1 MRILVISNLYPPHVV
16 GGYEM
21 GCRQAVEALRSHGH
35 DLRVLTATTHTPVPP
50 VPHVHRVMKL
60 ANIYQQA
67 FYHRCTDVVRRLMAA
82 DASFVSLHN
91 VVTLID
97 ELQSFQPDV
106 VYLWHLVGLGGLG
119 ILGCLHHLRI
129 PWVWHLMDSVPLS
142 LCITVGGVVP
152 GLAQEFNRQVSGSYL
167 ACSSR
172 VINENEQGG
181 VALKGEV
188 TILPNWI
195 VGQRP
200 NRVRSTWYGGPTQ
213 AVKASR
219 PLRMVSAAGWL
230 GNHKGIDLAIHA
242 AAGLRDA
249 GIDNFS
255 LDLYGKTVDRNYQAL
270 MQRLSVGRFVTLRG
284 MREQSELARL
294 YQDYDVFLFPTW
306 EREPFGFAPLEAAAQ
321 GCVPLITDDCG
332 LAEWL
337 VHGVHCLKA
346 GRTAPALVKSIQSIL
361 DGVIDL
367 RLLGQRA
374 QRVVWR
380 DFHIEAVVPRIEA
393 ALLRASRKS
402 RAGAGTVAEVHRMAA
417 VAEKLSHLLIQESCA
432 A

>member
-1 MRILVISNLYPPHVV
+1 MRILVISNLYPPDVI

-21 GCRQAVEALRSHGH
+21 GCRQAVDALRSRGH
-35 DLRVLTATTHTPVPP
+35 DIRVLTATTRMPVPA
-50 VPHVHRVMKL
+50 VPHVHRTMKL
-60 ANIYQQA
+60 ADIYQQA
-67 FYHRCTDVVRRLMAA
+67 FYQRCADVVRRLIAA
-82 DASFVSLHN
+82 DASFVNLHN
-91 VVTLID
+91 VATLID
-97 ELQSFQPDV
+97 ELQRFEPDV

-119 ILGCLHHLRI
+119 ILGCLEHLRI

-152 GLAQEFNRQVSGSYL
+152 GLAQEFSRQVSGSYL

-181 VALKGEV
+181 VALNGEV
-188 TILPNWI
+188 SVLPNWI
-195 VGQRP
+195 VGRMPSQL
-200 NRVRSTWYGGPTQ
+200 RSTWYGGP
-213 AVKASR
+213 ALAEKARR

-230 GNHKGIDLAIHA
+230 GDHKGIDLAIHS
-242 AAGLRDA
+242 AAGLRDL
-249 GIDNFS
+249 GFDNFS
-255 LDLYGKTVDRNYQAL
+255 LDLYGRSVDGNYKAL
-270 MQRLSVGRFVTLRG
+270 IQRLSVQSLVTLKG
-284 MREQSELARL
+284 MREQAELAKL

-321 GCVPLITDDCG
+321 GCVPIITDDCG

-346 GRTAPALVKSIQSIL
+346 ERMVPAFVESIQSIL
-361 DGVIDL
+361 DGTIDL
-367 RLLGQRA
+367 RLLGERG

-380 DFHIEAVVPRIEA
+380 DFHIDALIPRIEA
-393 ALLRASRKS
+393 ALLRAGRKS
-402 RAGAGTVAEVHRMAA
+402 RAGAGTIAEVHRMAA